1 MRLRIPARYNAYT
14 MSLTKSD
21 LLEIRT
27 IMREELNPLEGKVV
41 ALESDVKEIYFML
54 GDLQDV
60 SNNEK
65 M

>member
-1 MRLRIPARYNAYT
+1 